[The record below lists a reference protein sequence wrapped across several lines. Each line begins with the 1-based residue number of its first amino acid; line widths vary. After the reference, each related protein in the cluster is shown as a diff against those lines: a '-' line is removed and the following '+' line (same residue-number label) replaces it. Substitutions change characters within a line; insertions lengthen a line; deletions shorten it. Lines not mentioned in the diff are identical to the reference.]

1 MRGWPGLDT
10 DGNNRHQERALNPM
24 KSNLYWMLG
33 LVLLVWLVEIVN
45 LSMGYQLNEWGIL
58 PRSSRGLVGIPVS
71 PFLHGGIGHVISNTS
86 GFVLLGSVV
95 MMRGRMLFL
104 QLSLLIVLLGG
115 GLTWALGRS
124 AHHVGA
130 SGLIFGYFGYLLA
143 RGWYERT
150 LSSIVIALVVLMI
163 YGGMLWGLLPTD
175 TQISWEGHV
184 FGFLAGILGA
194 RLFRS
199 RQKEQT
205 S

>member
-10 DGNNRHQERALNPM
+10 DGNNRHQERAAKPM

-45 LSMGYQLNEWGIL
+45 LSMGYRLNEWGIR
-58 PRSSRGLVGIPVS
+58 PRSSTGLSGILVS
-71 PFLHGGIGHVISNTS
+71 PFLHGGTGHVLSNTL
-86 GFVLLGSVV
+86 GFAVLGSLV
-95 MMRGRMLFL
+95 MIRGRMLFL

-124 AHHVGA
+124 AYHVGA

-150 LSSIVIALVVLMI
+150 LSSIVIALVVLVI
-163 YGGMLWGLLPTD
+163 YGGVLWGLLPTD

-199 RQKEQT
+199 RQKEEP

>member
-1 MRGWPGLDT
+1 MRREPGFGT
-10 DGNNRHQERALNPM
+10 DGNNCHQERAVKPM

-33 LVLLVWLVEIVN
+33 LILLVWLVEIVN
-45 LSMGYQLNEWGIL
+45 LSMGYRLNEWGIL

-86 GFVLLGSVV
+86 GFVLLGGVV

-130 SGLIFGYFGYLLA
+130 SALIFGYFGYLLA
-143 RGWYERT
+143 RVWYERT
-150 LSSIVIALVVLMI
+150 LSSIVIALVVLVI
-163 YGGMLWGLLPTD
+163 YGGVLWGLLPTD

-199 RQKEQT
+199 R
-205 S
+205 

>member
-1 MRGWPGLDT
+1 
-10 DGNNRHQERALNPM
+10 M

-45 LSMGYQLNEWGIL
+45 LSMGYRLNEWGIL

-130 SGLIFGYFGYLLA
+130 SALIFGYFGYLLA
-143 RGWYERT
+143 RVWYERT
-150 LSSIVIALVVLMI
+150 LSSIVIALVVLVI
-163 YGGMLWGLLPTD
+163 YGGVLWGLLPTD

-184 FGFLAGILGA
+184 FGFLAGILGG

-199 RQKEQT
+199 RQKKEP
-205 S
+205 SR

>member
-1 MRGWPGLDT
+1 
-10 DGNNRHQERALNPM
+10 M

-45 LSMGYQLNEWGIL
+45 LSMGYRLNEWGIL

-71 PFLHGGIGHVISNTS
+71 PFLHGGTGHVLSNTL
-86 GFVLLGSVV
+86 GFAVLGSLV
-95 MMRGRMLFL
+95 MIRGRMLFL

-150 LSSIVIALVVLMI
+150 LSSIVIALVVLVI
-163 YGGMLWGLLPTD
+163 YGGVLWGLLPTD